1 MRYIQA
7 RAVAS
12 HRPRCNLTAEF
23 HGEDVTY
30 RDMMFDFFYGA
41 CTALSIGGGVLC
53 FFPSQVI
60 NLQAW
65 WKRC

>member
-23 HGEDVTY
+23 HGEDVIY
-30 RDMMFDFFYGA
+30 RDMMFDFLHEA
-41 CTALSIGGGVLC
+41 CTALLIGDGVPCYL
-53 FFPSQVI
+53 PGQVI

-65 WKRC
+65 